1 MFYSEEKDSEC
12 FTENENVEDDEEFMT
27 EIIKTKVAFFAY
39 KQSILYL
46 KQNNV
51 IFDVPCFGVDNIEL
65 LCDTK
70 HDNSAI
76 SITKNQTR
84 LVVEL
89 KAKCF
94 ADAVEIAKQFSERR
108 KLKEVEEIKNNGWK
122 ISIQETM
129 KKQGYDRTPAPSAS
143 AEIFTK
149 EHDSQ
154 SVLNQNSKRMSPSNR
169 DCFKSSFPKFPHKCT
184 DDMDEEERKP
194 SKSRATQYIRNV
206 VSWRRKRRNFRV

>member
-1 MFYSEEKDSEC
+1 MYFGEEKDSEC
-12 FTENENVEDDEEFMT
+12 FTENENVEDDEEFMA
-27 EIIKTKVAFFAY
+27 EIVKTKVAFFAY

-51 IFDVPCFGVDNIEL
+51 IFDVPCFGADNIEL

-70 HDNSAI
+70 DDNSVI
-76 SITKNQTR
+76 SISKNQAR
-84 LVVEL
+84 IVVEL

-108 KLKEVEEIKNNGWK
+108 KLKGIEEIKKNGGK
-122 ISIQETM
+122 ISIQEIM
-129 KKQGYDRTPAPSAS
+129 KKQGCNRSPAPSAS

-149 EHDSQ
+149 EYDSQ
-154 SVLNQNSKRMSPSNR
+154 SILNQNSKRMSPSNR

-184 DDMDEEERKP
+184 DDMDEERRKP
-194 SKSRATQYIRNV
+194 SKSRVTQYIRNV
-206 VSWRRKRRNFRV
+206 VNWRRKRRNFRV